1 MIPRAHGR
9 AGEPLTITGTAYD
22 LGRRVAAVE
31 FSLNGG
37 RTWTRR
43 ETPGTNDYQ
52 NLSWSFTWTP
62 PAPGS
67 YELLVRAVSEDGR
80 HGPEPDSVELCIAE

>member
-1 MIPRAHGR
+1 MIPRTHGR

-37 RTWTRR
+37 HTWTRR

-52 NLSWSFTWTP
+52 NLTWTFEWTP

-67 YELLVRAVSEDGR
+67 YTLLVRSVNDRGEASPEAAYVHLHVS
-80 HGPEPDSVELCIAE
+80 